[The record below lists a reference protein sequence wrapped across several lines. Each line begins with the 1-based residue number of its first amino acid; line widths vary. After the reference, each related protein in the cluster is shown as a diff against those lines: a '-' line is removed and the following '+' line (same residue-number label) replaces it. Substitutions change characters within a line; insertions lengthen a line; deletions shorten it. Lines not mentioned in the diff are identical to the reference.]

1 MTHAP
6 ADGSAAAAPD
16 RGSRLAGLVDAGPA
30 LLAVGVFVWWTAV
43 QGGFATTRL
52 FPGSILVFG
61 ALFVIAV
68 GRPGR
73 LRTIPPLLRAAI
85 AFGALF
91 ALVSLT
97 SPLWADAPGDAWDG
111 GNRTVLYV
119 AAFALFALTPLRAD
133 SAALLL
139 GVWATGVAAIG
150 VATLASAASGA
161 EVAGIFV
168 DGRLSRPIGYVNANC
183 ALFLMAFWPAAVLA
197 SRRRLPIAGRA
208 VLLGVAFAL
217 VELALLSQS
226 RASLLALPLTAAV
239 AFVLVPGRVRL
250 TLTLA
255 PVAIAA
261 VVALDPMLAVFEAS
275 KEGAARDAAADALRV
290 LGLGFLAVVLAG
302 LAFAWA
308 DRRVSVAPSTAR
320 RADLVFAG
328 SAAALVVGLIAAAIV
343 AVGDPVARAEAAW
356 EEFNSGYPESFEGS
370 HFTGG
375 GIGDFR
381 ADYWRVA
388 LEQFRESPLLGAGA
402 DNYRAAYIEER
413 RFDNEARFPHSI
425 PLAILSSTG
434 LVGSAL
440 FLGFVGCALAAYLRA
455 RHQDRLVGA
464 VGGAA
469 VLVFVYWGIHGSV
482 DWFWE
487 IPALAAPAFA
497 FLGAAATLSQADAA
511 AADRY
516 GRSGYLVALAAL
528 AAAVVAT
535 PPWLAARQS
544 EAATAGWRA
553 HPDSSIEG
561 LERASRLNP
570 LSERPD
576 LVAGALANRTGRPA
590 RARSAL
596 LRAASRNPS
605 NWYTYLELGIAEARL
620 GEEGAALAAL
630 QRASRLNPREEVI
643 GLVRDRVAENA
654 PIDLDQ
660 VDEIFRARVESRT
673 R

>member
-1 MTHAP
+1 
-6 ADGSAAAAPD
+6 
-16 RGSRLAGLVDAGPA
+16 
-30 LLAVGVFVWWTAV
+30 
-43 QGGFATTRL
+43 
-52 FPGSILVFG
+52 
-61 ALFVIAV
+61 
-68 GRPGR
+68 
-73 LRTIPPLLRAAI
+73 
-85 AFGALF
+85 
-91 ALVSLT
+91 
-97 SPLWADAPGDAWDG
+97 
-111 GNRTVLYV
+111 
-119 AAFALFALTPLRAD
+119 
-133 SAALLL
+133 
-139 GVWATGVAAIG
+139 
-150 VATLASAASGA
+150 
-161 EVAGIFV
+161 
-168 DGRLSRPIGYVNANC
+168 
-183 ALFLMAFWPAAVLA
+183 
-197 SRRRLPIAGRA
+197 
-208 VLLGVAFAL
+208 
-217 VELALLSQS
+217 
-226 RASLLALPLTAAV
+226 
-239 AFVLVPGRVRL
+239 
-250 TLTLA
+250 
-255 PVAIAA
+255 
-261 VVALDPMLAVFEAS
+261 
-275 KEGAARDAAADALRV
+275 
-290 LGLGFLAVVLAG
+290 
-302 LAFAWA
+302 
-308 DRRVSVAPSTAR
+308 
-320 RADLVFAG
+320 
-328 SAAALVVGLIAAAIV
+328 
-343 AVGDPVARAEAAW
+343 VARAEAAW